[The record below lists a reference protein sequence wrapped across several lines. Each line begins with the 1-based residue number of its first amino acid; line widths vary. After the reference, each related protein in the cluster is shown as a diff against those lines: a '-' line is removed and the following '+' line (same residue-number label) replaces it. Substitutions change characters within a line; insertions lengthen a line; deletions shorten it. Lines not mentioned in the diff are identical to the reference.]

1 MAINLNIDFDEQFEK
16 LAAIPKPI
24 RLTVAVALLVSI
36 AVGYWFVSYQPKA
49 EKVDL
54 LQVKNQKLERQLFN
68 IRAVAS
74 NLEAFEKEVAV
85 LEAEFKR
92 ARRRLPEGKQFE
104 DLLSDITT
112 AGKKAGIRIKS
123 IERQPEIPHDFYAE
137 VPFRIE
143 LDGGYHDLA
152 LFFERVGNLP
162 RIVNVGELDLRLDK
176 EDRENTSQKFRAQKI
191 VDKEQ
196 FSSENPQINR
206 FLVFGAVVE
215 T

>member
-1 MAINLNIDFDEQFEK
+1 MAIELNIDFDEQFER

-24 RLTVAVALLVSI
+24 RLAVAVALLVSI
-36 AVGYWFVSYQPKA
+36 AAGYWFFSYQPKA
-49 EKVDL
+49 EEVDL
-54 LQVKNQKLERQLFN
+54 LQVKVQKLERQLFN

-112 AGKKAGIRIKS
+112 AGKKVGVRIKS
-123 IERQPEIPHDFYAE
+123 IERQSEIPHDFYAE

-143 LDGGYHDLA
+143 LDGSYHDLA
-152 LFFERVGNLP
+152 RFFERVGKFP
-162 RIVNVGELDLRLDK
+162 RIVNVGELDMR
-176 EDRENTSQKFRAQKI
+176 
-191 VDKEQ
+191 VDKEYRQ
-196 FSSENPQINR
+196 NTSLRVQGTATTFR
-206 FLVFGAVVE
+206 FLSAAAKPEGAS
-215 T
+215 

>member
-1 MAINLNIDFDEQFEK
+1 MAIDLNIDFDELFER
-16 LAAIPKPI
+16 LAGIPKPI
-24 RLTVAVALLVSI
+24 RLAIAVALLVSL
-36 AVGYWFVSYQPKA
+36 ATGYSFVSYQPKA
-49 EKVDL
+49 EKVEI

-112 AGKKAGIRIKS
+112 AGKKVGVRIKS

-143 LDGGYHDLA
+143 LDGTYHDLA
-152 LFFERVGNLP
+152 RFFERVGSLP
-162 RIVNVGELDLRLDK
+162 RIVNVGEIDMRVDK
-176 EDRENTSQKFRAQKI
+176 EYRENTSLRVQGTATTF
-191 VDKEQ
+191 
-196 FSSENPQINR
+196 R
-206 FLVFGAVVE
+206 FLSTPATPEGAS
-215 T
+215 

>member
-1 MAINLNIDFDEQFEK
+1 MAIELNIDFDEQFER

-36 AVGYWFVSYQPKA
+36 AAGYWFVSYQPKA

-54 LQVKNQKLERQLFN
+54 LQVKNQQLERQLSN

-85 LEAEFKR
+85 LEAEFRR

-112 AGKKAGIRIKS
+112 AGKKVGVRIKS

-143 LDGGYHDLA
+143 IDGSYHDLA
-152 LFFERVGNLP
+152 RFFERVGNLP
-162 RIVNVGELDLRLDK
+162 RIVNVGELDLRVDK
-176 EDRENTSQKFRAQKI
+176 EYRENTSLRVQGTATTY
-191 VDKEQ
+191 
-196 FSSENPQINR
+196 R
-206 FLVFGAVVE
+206 FLSATARQEGAS
-215 T
+215 

>member
-1 MAINLNIDFDEQFEK
+1 MAIDLNIDFDEQFER
-16 LAAIPKPI
+16 LAGIPKPI
-24 RLTVAVALLVSI
+24 RLAIALALLVSL
-36 AVGYWFVSYQPKA
+36 ATGYWFFSYQPKA
-49 EKVDL
+49 EKVEI
-54 LQVKNQKLERQLFN
+54 LQAKNQKLERQLFN

-112 AGKKAGIRIKS
+112 AGKKVGVRIKS

-143 LDGGYHDLA
+143 LDGTYHDLA
-152 LFFERVGNLP
+152 RFFERVGSLP
-162 RIVNVGELDLRLDK
+162 RIVNVGEIDMRVDK
-176 EDRENTSQKFRAQKI
+176 EYRENTSLRVQGTATTF
-191 VDKEQ
+191 
-196 FSSENPQINR
+196 R
-206 FLVFGAVVE
+206 FLSTPAAPEGAS
-215 T
+215 